1 MWNDTDIEMAELYAD
16 AAHAEAQAKGR
27 EATEEDIQAA
37 IAHTASSLRWTG
49 GESSFRSMMEAI
61 EDRPDVAW
69 TAEVR
74 ERVQLDGWERFELL
88 GDDA

>member
-37 IAHTASSLRWTG
+37 IAQTART
-49 GESSFRSMMEAI
+49 
-61 EDRPDVAW
+61 
-69 TAEVR
+69 
-74 ERVQLDGWERFELL
+74 
-88 GDDA
+88 